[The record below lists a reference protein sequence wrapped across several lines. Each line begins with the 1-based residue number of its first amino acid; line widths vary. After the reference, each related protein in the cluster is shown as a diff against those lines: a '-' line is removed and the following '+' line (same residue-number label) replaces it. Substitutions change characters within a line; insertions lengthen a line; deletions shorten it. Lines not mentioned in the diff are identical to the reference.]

1 MPLIETV
8 GSGAARAFGFTSSN
22 NLGMVP
28 GNPASSGV
36 ALYDA
41 GYRTSGLYY
50 ITTSQGV
57 KEVYVDLTTLDATT
71 NKAGWMLVGSWGTA
85 WTWSQPSTTSSS
97 TFSTSALNAFSA
109 NFGTMQTNFVRMQ
122 VSSSI
127 SNTGTNA
134 DSCDFYHYA
143 SSASEWRQWWVTNSS
158 NDIVWSTTTNG
169 GAIPR
174 EAMRQFTHSYNLKY
188 TYQVNQVWNNL
199 SDGASAPIVGR
210 QGDWWNGLN
219 GTATS
224 IGWHGATDGSFA
236 ILPQGSSS
244 TGCGQDCNE
253 NQTKF
258 GADDA
263 AVGVPN
269 AAYFGTSAT
278 DNMNANTGTKGSN
291 TNFWLWI
298 K

>member
-1 MPLIETV
+1 MPLLETI
-8 GSGAARAFGFTSSN
+8 GSGGARG
-22 NLGMVP
+22 LGMFGAASLGIIP
-28 GNPASSGV
+28 SNPASSGV

-97 TFSTSALNAFSA
+97 TFSTSALNAFSS
-109 NFGTMQTNFVRMQ
+109 NFGTMQTQFVRMH

-127 SNTGTNA
+127 SSTGTNA

-143 SSASEWRQWWVTNSS
+143 SSSAPWREWWVTNSN
-158 NDIVWSTTTNG
+158 NDIVWSVGATNNG

-174 EAMRQFTHSYNLKY
+174 EAMRQFTHSYNIKY
-188 TYQVNQVWNNL
+188 NYQVGQNWNCL
-199 SDGASAPIVGR
+199 SDGSGAPIIGR

-224 IGWHGATDGSFA
+224 IGWFGATDGSLA
-236 ILPQGSSS
+236 ILPQGSGS
-244 TGCGQDCNE
+244 TGAGQDCNE

-258 GADDA
+258 GSDDGTLNVA
-263 AVGVPN
+263 M
-269 AAYFGTSAT
+269 FGASAT
-278 DNMNANTGTKGSN
+278 ANVGQSGTLGSN